1 MIILNIVLNQETKGE
16 FFVNITDDGD
26 MLIRIDDLKA
36 IGFREPAGHTIEIS
50 GEMYM
55 SLRSIEGV
63 EFALNEK
70 TLSLEITALPVLLPK
85 KTMDFMPQ
93 RQPKV
98 YYPKDAAAFLN
109 YSLNY
114 SAGDSFRFQNFNLTN
129 QLGVRLGDLLFL
141 ADSSYTKTAGGER
154 FARLMSNITYD
165 RRKEMQRLVAGDF
178 IASSGDLGSSA
189 NLGGISFSK
198 IYRIDPYF
206 INRPML
212 DLAGFVSLPSDVEIY
227 LDGMR
232 IRTEKLSPG
241 EFELKNV
248 SSYTGARLIEL
259 VIKDAFG
266 REQRLRYPFYFTDI
280 LLKRGL
286 HEYSYNIGFEREGFG
301 EESNRYGRPAFFAFH
316 RYGIS
321 DSFNIGIRGEAMN
334 RVYNLGSS
342 LSYLIPR
349 AGAVTLSA
357 SGSRDSEKT
366 GLAASLSHTYQG
378 KKINTRLLFK
388 GYSEDY
394 ATVMGSEKTKY
405 EGGAGIGY
413 GTRELGSVSFDFTTA
428 KKYHGTDRQTITAAY
443 SKTLSKRFTVFTTFK
458 NLREKASANEFFIG
472 ATYYPGKDTTVSL
485 RHEKR
490 KDSETEILQLQK
502 NPPLGEGLGIRA
514 TIERAEAQSGSTYT
528 FNPSLQ
534 YNWRHAVFTGEFR
547 GQSSK
552 GRSTEEYRLTASGGV
567 AYVGNVLGF
576 SRPIN
581 DSFGLVKVGELEGVR
596 VYAANQE
603 IGRTDRSGRIF
614 VPALSSYH
622 DNQISINDKD
632 IPIDYSISG
641 VMRYVSPPFR
651 SGSYIKFDV
660 AKFQAVTG
668 RLKIRIDGDV
678 RPAEFYEVRITV
690 EGKELVFPTG
700 KDGEFYLENI
710 KWGRYTASFNYNGTT
725 CYSDIIIPETEEMI
739 IELGEI
745 ICEDMR

>member
-1 MIILNIVLNQETKGE
+1 
-16 FFVNITDDGD
+16 

-50 GEMYM
+50 GEIYI

-63 EFALNEK
+63 EFAFNEK
-70 TLSLEITALPVLLPK
+70 TLSLEITALPALLQK
-85 KTMDFMPQ
+85 KTIDFMPQ

-98 YYPKDAAAFLN
+98 YYPKDAATFLN

-114 SAGDSFRFQNFNLTN
+114 SAGDSFRFRNFNLTN
-129 QLGVRLGDLLFL
+129 QLGVRLGDFLFL
-141 ADSSYTKTAGGER
+141 TDSSYTKTAGSER
-154 FARLMSNITYD
+154 FVRLMSNITYD

-178 IASSGDLGSSA
+178 IASSGDLGSSL

-198 IYRIDPYF
+198 IYLIDPYF

-241 EFELKNV
+241 EFELKNI
-248 SSYTGARLIEL
+248 SSYPGARLIEL

-286 HEYSYNIGFEREGFG
+286 HEYSYNIGFERKGFG
-301 EESNRYGRPAFFAFH
+301 EESNRYGRLAFFAFH

-342 LSYLIPR
+342 LSYLIP
-349 AGAVTLSA
+349 GGGVVTLSA

-366 GLAASLSHTYQG
+366 GFAASLSHTYQG

-405 EGGAGIGY
+405 EGGVGIGY

-428 KKYHGTDRQTITAAY
+428 KKYHGTDRQTITATY
-443 SKTLSKRFTVFTTFK
+443 SKTLSKRFTVFTTFR
-458 NLREKASANEFFIG
+458 NLREKAVANEFFIG
-472 ATYYPGKDTTVSL
+472 VTYYPGKDTTVSL

-490 KDSETEILQLQK
+490 KDSETEILQLKK
-502 NPPLGEGLGIRA
+502 NPPLGEGLGISA

-528 FNPSLQ
+528 FNPLLQ
-534 YNWRHAVFTGEFR
+534 YNWRYGIFTGEFR
-547 GQSSK
+547 GQSSR
-552 GRSTEEYRLTASGGV
+552 GRSTEEYHLSASGGI

-596 VYAANQE
+596 VYVANQE

-614 VPALSSYH
+614 VPLSSYH
-622 DNQISINDKD
+622 ENQISINDKD
-632 IPIDYSISG
+632 IPIDYSISE

-678 RPAEFYEVRITV
+678 KPAEFYEVRITV

-710 KWGRYTASFNYNGTT
+710 KWGKYTASFNYNGTT
-725 CYSDIIIPETEEMI
+725 CYSDIIIPKTEEMI